1 MEDVKN
7 NILQYMV
14 ESRAVWYKKWR
25 YVTIIA
31 IMPQFSI
38 YFYPLHIWV

>member
-7 NILQYMV
+7 NILQSMV
-14 ESRAVWYKKWR
+14 EGRAVWYKKWR